1 MADRLLCTL
10 GEAFGEDY
18 NESIERVTP
27 EEVELLQLR
36 TGQVV
41 SEICSKHR
49 KLYLQHYSLGQKKCC
64 DPLENHPTKIMVR
77 SLRVITPAMAEKW
90 STEDVRLVPG
100 KKLCTCCR
108 KQLSRQAAPCT
119 SHHDSDIGA
128 ESDGEVDEASNS
140 DSFGDEDV
148 HVSTQ
153 LSALLVSISESPIV
167 KKRMLVKSYAD
178 DKMRRIKEGIRKVL
192 GLEPSKVEEDFKE
205 MILQLKHK
213 FDDSEKVSEKV
224 QVLTVLPQSWSIRRI
239 QEEFGA
245 TYRTARLS
253 KQLAASEGIMATPN
267 ARLGKVLPKAVEE
280 KVVAFYLSDNV
291 SRMMPGSKDY
301 VSMYIH
307 GKKERVQKRLL
318 LFSLKDAY
326 LQFLDENVGLKIGLT
341 KFKEFRPRNV
351 ILAGASGSHN
361 VCVCT
366 THQNVKLM
374 IEGSKVLTLEGI
386 RRMCGEDGDITYKHL
401 LASLLCKPALPACYL
416 GTCALCGN
424 IESIADICSH
434 CDQDEECP
442 SCTKVTHLKKVLV
455 AGLEE
460 QCVDSVSY
468 KAWVSVDHTT
478 LVTITQTADIF
489 VDSLVEYLLK
499 LRKHDF
505 IAKEQAAFLVE
516 KKSSLQEGEI
526 VVLGDFAENYSFVIQ
541 DAVQGFHWNNTQATI
556 HPFVAYYDDAVRG
569 EVCFL
574 NFVIISDSL
583 THDSVAVHCFV
594 KKLLTFL
601 VTKLTVKKVYYFS
614 DGAASQYKNKKNFVN
629 LAFHNR
635 DFKNIE
641 AEWHFF
647 ATAHGKGPCDGLGG
661 TVKREAVRAS
671 LKRPLEGQIQTPQ
684 ELSEWAKDAI
694 PSVTFE
700 FVDKS
705 EVEAEERALQ
715 ERLDAAVTI
724 EGTQSYHA
732 YYQLKDCTNKLMVKT
747 YSRSLSSE
755 IVQISNHREPIPID
769 DVGGYVICQYGGA
782 WWLAPLFLKQ
792 IPMLKK

>member
-10 GEAFGEDY
+10 GEAFREDC

-49 KLYLQHYSLGQKKCC
+49 RLYLQHYSLGQKKCC

-90 STEDVRLVPG
+90 NTEDVRLVPG

-178 DKMRRIKEGIRKVL
+178 DKMRRIEEGIRKVL

-280 KVVAFYLSDNV
+280 KVVAFYLSNNV

-307 GKKERVQKRLL
+307 RKKERVQKRLL
-318 LFSLKDAY
+318 LFSLRDAY

-556 HPFVAYYDDAVRG
+556 HPFVAYYYDAVRG

-594 KKLLTFL
+594 KKLLM
-601 VTKLTVKKVYYFS
+601 
-614 DGAASQYKNKKNFVN
+614 YK
-629 LAFHNR
+629 
-635 DFKNIE
+635 
-641 AEWHFF
+641 
-647 ATAHGKGPCDGLGG
+647 
-661 TVKREAVRAS
+661 
-671 LKRPLEGQIQTPQ
+671 
-684 ELSEWAKDAI
+684 
-694 PSVTFE
+694 
-700 FVDKS
+700 
-705 EVEAEERALQ
+705 
-715 ERLDAAVTI
+715 
-724 EGTQSYHA
+724 
-732 YYQLKDCTNKLMVKT
+732 
-747 YSRSLSSE
+747 
-755 IVQISNHREPIPID
+755 
-769 DVGGYVICQYGGA
+769 
-782 WWLAPLFLKQ
+782 
-792 IPMLKK
+792 